1 MRLDRLTRVENY
13 ILQQGSV
20 SFDKL
25 AEEFG
30 LSINTARRDITELEK
45 RGRVARVR
53 GGAISKTTLK
63 SPSEIDSYRQM
74 NQDAKQ
80 LIGSLAASLI
90 HDGQTLFFDAG
101 STAKACIPYLKDKN
115 VTIITN
121 SVNVLTEAAKLP
133 SITLIVLGGEYSSR
147 SDSFHS
153 YSSIEDLNG
162 FNIDISF
169 LGTTGISV
177 EGGLTTA
184 TYMEGVFKRNA
195 LKRAQ
200 KSVVLAD
207 HSKFGRQSTSKFADL
222 SEIDIIVTDAPLPND
237 LVPYCASCGIQII
250 SPSVVPTTE
259 GNLPCGHTPL
269 L

>member
-1 MRLDRLTRVENY
+1 M
-13 ILQQGSV
+13 
-20 SFDKL
+20 
-25 AEEFG
+25 
-30 LSINTARRDITELEK
+30 
-45 RGRVARVR
+45 
-53 GGAISKTTLK
+53 
-63 SPSEIDSYRQM
+63 
-74 NQDAKQ
+74 
-80 LIGSLAASLI
+80 
-90 HDGQTLFFDAG
+90 
-101 STAKACIPYLKDKN
+101 
-115 VTIITN
+115 
-121 SVNVLTEAAKLP
+121 P
-133 SITLIVLGGEYSSR
+133 SITLIVLGGEYSPR

-169 LGTTGISV
+169 LGTTGISI

-222 SEIDIIVTDAPLPND
+222 SEIDIIVTDAPMPSD

-250 SPSVVPTTE
+250 SPSVIPAAESKPTYGQT
-259 GNLPCGHTPL
+259 L